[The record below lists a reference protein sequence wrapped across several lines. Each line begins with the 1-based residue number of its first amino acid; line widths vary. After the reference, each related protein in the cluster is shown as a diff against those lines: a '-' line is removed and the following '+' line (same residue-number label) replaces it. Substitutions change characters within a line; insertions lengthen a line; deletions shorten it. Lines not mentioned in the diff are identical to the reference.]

1 MDKLAT
7 RLREDAADIDAQVSA
22 ELDRRIRAS
31 LNNISPERLE
41 IAPRPSR
48 SFSLWWASSLT
59 GAAVALAVIALL
71 NLDRSGPVT
80 EPVAV
85 NAMQQFAI
93 PDLGLNV
100 EAAMLTSPLAE
111 ELANLQ
117 ADLRKAEKV
126 VREDVEIDF

>member
-22 ELDRRIRAS
+22 ELDHRIRVS
-31 LNNISPERLE
+31 LHNVSPERPK
-41 IAPRPSR
+41 AVPRSSR
-48 SFSLWWASSLT
+48 PFSLWWASSLT
-59 GAAVALAVIALL
+59 GAAVALVVIALL
-71 NLDRSGPVT
+71 NLDRTGPVS

-85 NAMQQFAI
+85 NAVQQIVI
-93 PDLGLNV
+93 PDLNLNV

-117 ADLRKAEKV
+117 ADFRRAEMA

>member
-7 RLREDAADIDAQVSA
+7 RLREDAAHIDAQVSM

-31 LNNISPERLE
+31 LHNSSPERPE
-41 IAPRPSR
+41 NVPRSSR
-48 SFSLWWASSLT
+48 PLSLWWASSLT
-59 GAAVALAVIALL
+59 GAAVALIVIALL
-71 NLDRSGPVT
+71 NLDRTGPIF
-80 EPVAV
+80 EPVAD
-85 NAMQQFAI
+85 NAVPQIVI
-93 PDLGLNV
+93 PDLDLNV

-117 ADLRKAEKV
+117 ADLRKAGKA